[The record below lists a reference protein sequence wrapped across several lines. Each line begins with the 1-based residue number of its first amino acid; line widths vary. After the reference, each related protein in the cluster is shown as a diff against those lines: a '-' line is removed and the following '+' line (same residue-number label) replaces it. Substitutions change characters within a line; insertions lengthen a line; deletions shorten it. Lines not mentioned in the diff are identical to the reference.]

1 VKNLTVM
8 DGRRKRKIAA
18 AWFYPEG
25 PMAEKKKTKKVKVHD
40 LSPTKQVKGGA
51 TRDPASGQATGKR

>member
-1 VKNLTVM
+1 VK
-8 DGRRKRKIAA
+8 DGRRRGIVV
-18 AWFYPEG
+18 FPEG
-25 PMAEKKKTKKVKVHD
+25 PMAEKKKTKKVHD